1 MTLGHNTDTPPTKG
15 DETAHDAPSAHESPK
30 GSMNT
35 RTAACTAL
43 LALATLTAGCNSD
56 STSDDVKNTPSKSTS
71 TPATAAAARH
81 PVRLPGPSRSAS
93 ATSGQTPTST
103 EAPSAAPPRSSTTPS
118 PPRTSS
124 SPRPPP
130 TSPTPNGPSSRSR
143 SAQTPP
149 AAPSRHRR
157 AHGSLGFP
165 DDTRLDAPGISG
177 GGVPKPEYPVDG
189 ARVKAGICLRGKT
202 TFSVDKRTR
211 PTLVIY
217 APEGRDP
224 IERAVPTACTI
235 HGRVRRATPAVT
247 GLFAPHCEPPV
258 TQPCSS
264 HTSRTRMRRTPR
276 RLRP

>member
-1 MTLGHNTDTPPTKG
+1 
-15 DETAHDAPSAHESPK
+15 
-30 GSMNT
+30 MNT

-71 TPATAAAARH
+71 TPATAAAAAS
-81 PVRLPGPSRSAS
+81 PS
-93 ATSGQTPTST
+93 ATPRPLKVGVSHKWADTDLDGSPVSGTTTVLNYTQPAKDVELPKAAADFADPEWAILEIKVCTDPTS
-103 EAPSAAPPRSSTTPS
+103 STVS
-118 PPRTSS
+118 TSQ
-124 SPRPPP
+124 
-130 TSPTPNGPSSRSR
+130 GPW
-143 SAQTPP
+143 
-149 AAPSRHRR
+149 
-157 AHGSLGFP
+157 SLGFP
-165 DDTRLDAPGISG
+165 EDTRLDAPGISG

-189 ARVKAGICLRGKT
+189 ARAKAGICLRGKT